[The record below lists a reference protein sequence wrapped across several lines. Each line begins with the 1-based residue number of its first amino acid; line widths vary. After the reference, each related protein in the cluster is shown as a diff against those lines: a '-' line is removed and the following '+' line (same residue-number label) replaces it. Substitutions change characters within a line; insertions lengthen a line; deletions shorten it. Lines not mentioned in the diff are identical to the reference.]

1 MSQELTLVSK
11 TELES
16 AKKIDNAVSQL
27 LNSGLNG
34 FALLKAKTKV
44 VAMIKEEFKKDK
56 EFVRDVMSLQ
66 GEQFGF
72 KTDCKKNETYPEE
85 TILSCLVTATL
96 KGVEPTD
103 NQFNILGGNCYI
115 TKNGV
120 THILKN
126 RLGVH
131 PDIAYSLSKEVD
143 GITTITTTIEWVKD
157 GVADKKIIVFP
168 IKVYKGVTTEDAIRG
183 KAERKAKAW
192 LIEHITGM
200 EVGDG
205 EQESTVDGGYATVV
219 VDEKPNKISNSNV
232 TVSVSESQQKRFDK
246 HIQTA
251 TTLIELES
259 KAKEVCTGF
268 KLESINS
275 FNLETYNKLKEQLT
289 VK

>member
-11 TELES
+11 TEIES
-16 AKKIDNAVSQL
+16 AKKIDTAVSQL
-27 LNSGLNG
+27 LNSGLTG

-44 VAMIKEEFKKDK
+44 VSLIKEEFKKDK
-56 EFVRDVMSLQ
+56 EFVKDVMSLQ

-72 KTDCKKNETYPEE
+72 KTDCKKGEVYPEE
-85 TILSCLVTATL
+85 TVLSALVSATL

-120 THILKN
+120 SHILKN

-131 PDIAYSLSKEVD
+131 PDISYSLSKEID
-143 GITTITTTIEWVKD
+143 GITTITTTIEWVRD
-157 GVADKKIIVFP
+157 GKAEKKIIVFP

-205 EQESTVDGGYATVV
+205 EQENTVDGGYAQEVKDTTTASL
-219 VDEKPNKISNSNV
+219 PV
-232 TVSVSESQQKRFDK
+232 TVNVSKQQQERFDK
-246 HIQTA
+246 HIQKA
-251 TTLIELES
+251 TTLSDLET
-259 KAKEVCTGF
+259 KVGEVCKGF
-268 KLESINS
+268 KLENMQV
-275 FNLETYNKLKEQLT
+275 FNLDMYNHLKEQL
-289 VK
+289 KDK